1 MMREWPY
8 TAQVAIYWVV
18 QPLEASGD
26 MSQLLKEIGFV
37 NSQVLPK
44 KNGIIGIHYEYQLI
58 IVVTHLGTDVLPKH
72 VSEVCQF

>member
-44 KNGIIGIHYEYQLI
+44 NGINGIHGISIDYSWQ
-58 IVVTHLGTDVLPKH
+58 
-72 VSEVCQF
+72 SSWN

>member
-18 QPLEASGD
+18 QPLEASGG
-26 MSQLLKEIGFV
+26 MSQLSEEIGFV

-44 KNGIIGIHYEYQLI
+44 KTALMEFMEFQLI
-58 IVVTHLGTDVLPKH
+58 IVGSHLGTDVLPKH

>member
-1 MMREWPY
+1 MANWPY

-44 KNGIIGIHYEYQLI
+44 KTALLEFIMNIN
-58 IVVTHLGTDVLPKH
+58 
-72 VSEVCQF
+72 